1 MWIGERLAQAA
12 QQNYEES
19 AGAEMGVTTIGG
31 DSAAVMT
38 QWEERNLPIYGPGG
52 LLWLPKAGDTV
63 LVIKGGSGRSEGCVA
78 AAAPMRS
85 AAGMSPGEICLFSD
99 GASIVLHNNGRIDL
113 NGQVYINGVA
123 YESGTGE
130 SI

>member
-38 QWEERNLPIYGPGG
+38 Q
-52 LLWLPKAGDTV
+52 AGDTV